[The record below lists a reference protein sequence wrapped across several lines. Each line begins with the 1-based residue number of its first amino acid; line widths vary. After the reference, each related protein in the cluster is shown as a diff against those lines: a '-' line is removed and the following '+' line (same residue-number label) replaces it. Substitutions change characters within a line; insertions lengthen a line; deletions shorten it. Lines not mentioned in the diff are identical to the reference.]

1 MLRYLIKYEKIT
13 LKSHFAYIYF
23 YGTKFPLPHSRGS
36 SHGQSRGI
44 RKAYPEPFLTQ
55 MMHDAYQQWHALEE
69 ENGIQLMK

>member
-1 MLRYLIKYEKIT
+1 M
-13 LKSHFAYIYF
+13 HF

-55 MMHDAYQQWHALEE
+55 MMHDAYEQWHNLEE